1 MMRIVVVGAG
11 RMGAIRAED
20 LAADGRVDE
29 IVIANRNPE
38 RAVELAARVADAA
51 LGQGASAA
59 ASMPQVSTAPWG
71 EWPDAD
77 AYAVTTATDTHADL
91 LEQLVPRGRPLLIEK
106 PLAMTL
112 EETDALIALAG
123 DVTMQVGF
131 QRRFDAGLR
140 RIREAIESGRLG
152 TLYSLTLTA
161 HDIAPGSPEFIAGS
175 GGTFRD
181 MLVHD
186 LDMARWLGG
195 SEISTVY
202 ATGTVRHHP
211 DYAAAGD
218 HDVVAAHVTLAS
230 GVPVLISGTRHDPVG
245 HDIRAEAFGSLDS
258 MAAGLNPR
266 TPLRAADDDSERLVG
281 AFLSDDE
288 LEVDTYGGFMDRFR
302 DAFTAETSAFVDVVR
317 GERANPC
324 TPQDARAALAA
335 AIACELSAREGRVV
349 ETAEI
354 G

>member
-1 MMRIVVVGAG
+1 MRIVVIGAG
-11 RMGAIRAED
+11 RMGVIRAED
-20 LAADGRVDE
+20 LVADGRVDE
-29 IVIANRNPE
+29 IVISNRNPE
-38 RAVELAARVADAA
+38 RAAELAAR
-51 LGQGASAA
+51 LGG
-59 ASMPQVSTAPWG
+59 MTARVTTTPWG

-91 LEQLVPRGRPLLIEK
+91 LEQLVPRRKPVLIEK

-112 EETDALIALAG
+112 EETDALISGAQG
-123 DVTMQVGF
+123 ITMQVGF
-131 QRRFDAGLR
+131 QRRFDTGLR
-140 RIREAIESGRLG
+140 LIKEAIESGQLG

-186 LDMARWLGG
+186 FDQARWLGG
-195 SEISTVY
+195 SDIVTVY

-218 HDVVAAHVTLAS
+218 YDVVAAHLTLAN
-230 GVPVLISGTRHDPVG
+230 GVPVLISGTRHDPLG

-258 MAAGLNPR
+258 IAAGLNPR
-266 TPLRAADDDSERLVG
+266 TPLHAADDADGQRLLG
-281 AFLSDDE
+281 AYLSDGARDSGAPNVE
-288 LEVDTYGGFMDRFR
+288 TYRGFMDRFR

-335 AIACELSAREGRVV
+335 AIACEMSAREGRVV
-349 ETAEI
+349 AMAEI
-354 G
+354 E

>member
-11 RMGAIRAED
+11 RMGVIRAED
-20 LAADGRVDE
+20 LAADDRVDE
-29 IVIANRNPE
+29 IVITNRNPE
-38 RAVELAARVADAA
+38 RAAELAERV
-51 LGQGASAA
+51 GG
-59 ASMPQVSTAPWG
+59 TTTPWG
-71 EWPDAD
+71 EWPHAD

-91 LEQLVPRGRPLLIEK
+91 IEHLASRGKPLLIEK

-112 EETDALIALAG
+112 EETDALIAMAE
-123 DVTMQVGF
+123 DITMQVGF

-140 RIREAIESGRLG
+140 RIRGAIESGRLG

-186 LDMARWLGG
+186 LDQARWLGG
-195 SEISTVY
+195 ADIATVY
-202 ATGTVRHHP
+202 ATGTVRQHP

-218 HDVVAAHVTLAS
+218 YDVVAAHLTLS
-230 GVPVLISGTRHDPVG
+230 NGIPVLISGTRHDPVG

-258 MAAGLNPR
+258 MAAGLNSR
-266 TPLRAADDDSERLVG
+266 TPLHSADDAEGQRLLG
-281 AFLSDDE
+281 AYLSDGAHE
-288 LEVDTYGGFMDRFR
+288 ADTYRGFMDRFR

-317 GERANPC
+317 EERPNPC

-335 AIACELSAREGRVV
+335 AIACEISAREGRIV
-349 ETAEI
+349 ELAEI

>member
-1 MMRIVVVGAG
+1 MRIVVVGAG

-29 IVIANRNPE
+29 IVVTNRNPE
-38 RAVELAARVADAA
+38 RAAELAARVGGAA
-51 LGQGASAA
+51 
-59 ASMPQVSTAPWG
+59 VPWG

-91 LEQLVPRGRPLLIEK
+91 LEQLVPRGKPLLIEK

-112 EETDALIALAG
+112 EETDTLITRAEG
-123 DVTMQVGF
+123 ITMQVGF

-140 RIREAIESGRLG
+140 RIKEAIESGRLG

-186 LDMARWLGG
+186 LDQARWLGG
-195 SEISTVY
+195 SDIASVY

-211 DYAAAGD
+211 EYAAAGD
-218 HDVVAAHVTLAS
+218 YDVVTAHLTLAS
-230 GVPVLISGTRHDPVG
+230 GAPVLISGTRHDPVG

-266 TPLRAADDDSERLVG
+266 TPLHAADDGEGQRLLG
-281 AFLSDDE
+281 AYLSDGE
-288 LEVDTYGGFMDRFR
+288 LEVDTYRGFMDRFR
-302 DAFTAETSAFVDVVR
+302 EAFTAETSAFVDVVR

-335 AIACELSAREGRVV
+335 AIACEVSAREGRVV
-349 ETAEI
+349 GMAEI

>member
-11 RMGAIRAED
+11 RMGVIRAED

-29 IVIANRNPE
+29 IVITNRNPE
-38 RAVELAARVADAA
+38 RAAELAERV
-51 LGQGASAA
+51 GGT
-59 ASMPQVSTAPWG
+59 TAPWG

-77 AYAVTTATDTHADL
+77 AYAVTTATDTHAAL
-91 LEQLVPRGRPLLIEK
+91 LEHLVPRGKPLLIEK

-112 EETDALIALAG
+112 EETDALIALSG

-140 RIREAIESGRLG
+140 RIKEAIESGRLG

-186 LDMARWLGG
+186 LDQARWLGG
-195 SEISTVY
+195 SDVATVY

-211 DYAAAGD
+211 VYAAAD
-218 HDVVAAHVTLAS
+218 DYDVVAAHLTLQS

-258 MAAGLNPR
+258 IAAGLNPR
-266 TPLRAADDDSERLVG
+266 TPLHAADDPEGERLLG
-281 AFLSDDE
+281 AYLSDGAHHA
-288 LEVDTYGGFMDRFR
+288 DTYRGFMDRFR
-302 DAFTAETSAFVDVVR
+302 AAFTAETSAFVDVVR

-324 TPQDARAALAA
+324 TPSDARAALAA
-335 AIACELSAREGRVV
+335 AIACDVSAREGRVV
-349 ETAEI
+349 EMAEI

>member
-1 MMRIVVVGAG
+1 MRIVVVGAG
-11 RMGAIRAED
+11 RMGVIRAED

-29 IVIANRNPE
+29 IVITNRSPE
-38 RAVELAARVADAA
+38 RAAELAARVDGPTTRA
-51 LGQGASAA
+51 
-59 ASMPQVSTAPWG
+59 STAPWG
-71 EWPDAD
+71 EWPEAD
-77 AYAVTTATDTHADL
+77 AYAVTTATDTHAEL
-91 LEQLVPRGRPLLIEK
+91 LDRLVPRGRPLLIEK

-112 EETDALIALAG
+112 DETDELIGLSE
-123 DVTMQVGF
+123 DITMQVGF

-186 LDMARWLGG
+186 LDLARWLGG
-195 SEISTVY
+195 SDIATVY

-211 DYAAAGD
+211 DYAAAD
-218 HDVVAAHVTLAS
+218 DYDVVAAHLTLAS

-266 TPLRAADDDSERLVG
+266 TPLHAADDAGGQRLLG
-281 AFLSDDE
+281 AYLSDGE
-288 LEVDTYGGFMDRFR
+288 VEVDTYGGFMDRFR
-302 DAFTAETSAFVDVVR
+302 DAFAAETSAFVDVVR

-335 AIACELSAREGRVV
+335 AIACEVSAREGRVV
-349 ETAEI
+349 EMAEI

>member
-11 RMGAIRAED
+11 RMGVIRAED

-29 IVIANRNPE
+29 IVITNRNPQ
-38 RAVELAARVADAA
+38 RAAELAARV
-51 LGQGASAA
+51 GGTSI
-59 ASMPQVSTAPWG
+59 PWG

-91 LEQLVPRGRPLLIEK
+91 LEQLVPRGKPLLIEK

-112 EETDALIALAG
+112 EETDALIALARG
-123 DVTMQVGF
+123 ITMQVGF
-131 QRRFDAGLR
+131 QRRFDTGLR
-140 RIREAIESGRLG
+140 RIKDAIDSGRLG

-186 LDMARWLGG
+186 LDQARWLGG
-195 SEISTVY
+195 SDIATVY

-211 DYAAAGD
+211 DYAAAD
-218 HDVVAAHVTLAS
+218 DFDVVAAHLTLLS
-230 GVPVLISGTRHDPVG
+230 GVPVLISGTRHDPIG

-258 MAAGLNPR
+258 MAAGLN
-266 TPLRAADDDSERLVG
+266 LVG
-281 AFLSDDE
+281 AYLSDGASHAE
-288 LEVDTYGGFMDRFR
+288 TYRGFMDRFR
-302 DAFTAETSAFVDVVR
+302 EAFTAETSAFVDVVR

-324 TPQDARAALAA
+324 TPLDARAALAA
-335 AIACELSAREGRVV
+335 ALACEVSAREGRVV
-349 ETAEI
+349 EIAEI

>member
-1 MMRIVVVGAG
+1 MRIVVVGAG
-11 RMGAIRAED
+11 RMGVIRAED

-29 IVIANRNPE
+29 IVVTNRSAA
-38 RAVELAARVADAA
+38 RAAELAARVSGTPGRMSTARI
-51 LGQGASAA
+51 
-59 ASMPQVSTAPWG
+59 STAPWG

-112 EETDALIALAG
+112 AETDVLITMAQ
-123 DVTMQVGF
+123 DITMQVGF

-140 RIREAIESGRLG
+140 RMRDAIETGRLG

-161 HDIAPGSPEFIAGS
+161 HDIAPGTPEFIAGS

-186 LDMARWLGG
+186 LDLARWLGG
-195 SEISTVY
+195 CDIATVY
-202 ATGTVRHHP
+202 ATGTVRQHP
-211 DYAAAGD
+211 EYAEAGD
-218 HDVVAAHVTLAS
+218 YDVVAAHLTLES

-258 MAAGLNPR
+258 MAAGLGPR
-266 TPLRAADDDSERLVG
+266 TPLRAADDDGERLIG
-281 AFLSDDE
+281 AYLSDDGI
-288 LEVDTYGGFMDRFR
+288 EVDTYHGFMDRFR
-302 DAFTAETSAFVDVVR
+302 GAFTAETSAFVDVVR
-317 GERANPC
+317 GERANPS

-335 AIACELSAREGRVV
+335 AIACGVSAREGRVV
-349 ETAEI
+349 EMAEI

>member
-1 MMRIVVVGAG
+1 MRIVVVGAG

-29 IVIANRNPE
+29 IVITNRNPE

-91 LEQLVPRGRPLLIEK
+91 LEQLVLRGRPLLIEK

>member
-1 MMRIVVVGAG
+1 MRIVVVGAG
-11 RMGAIRAED
+11 RMGVIRAED

-29 IVIANRNPE
+29 LVITSRSPA
-38 RAVELAARVADAA
+38 RASELAARV
-51 LGQGASAA
+51 GGTTS
-59 ASMPQVSTAPWG
+59 PWG
-71 EWPDAD
+71 EWPEAD
-77 AYAVTTATDTHADL
+77 AYCVTTATDTHAEL
-91 LEQLVPRGRPLLIEK
+91 LDEIVPRGRPVLIEK

-112 EETDALIALAG
+112 AETDALIAMSSDITL
-123 DVTMQVGF
+123 QVGF

-140 RIREAIESGRLG
+140 RMREAIELGRLG

-186 LDMARWLGG
+186 LDLARWLGG
-195 SEISTVY
+195 SDIATVY

-211 DYAAAGD
+211 DYAEAGD
-218 HDVVAAHVTLAS
+218 YDVVAAHLTLES

-258 MAAGLNPR
+258 MVAGINPR
-266 TPLRAADDDSERLVG
+266 TPLHAADVAQGQLLGVY
-281 AFLSDDE
+281 LSDGA
-288 LEVDTYGGFMDRFR
+288 LEVDTYRGFMDRFR
-302 DAFTAETSAFVDVVR
+302 AAFTAETSAFVDVVR
-317 GERANPC
+317 GERTNPC

-335 AIACELSAREGRVV
+335 AIACEVSAREGRVV
-349 ETAEI
+349 EMAEI

>member
-11 RMGAIRAED
+11 RMGVIRAED

-29 IVIANRNPE
+29 IVITNRSPE
-38 RAVELAARVADAA
+38 RAAELAARVGGTATRAT
-51 LGQGASAA
+51 
-59 ASMPQVSTAPWG
+59 TAPWG

-91 LEQLVPRGRPLLIEK
+91 LEQLVPRGKPLLIEK
-106 PLAMTL
+106 PLAMSL
-112 EETDALIALAG
+112 EETDELIALA
-123 DVTMQVGF
+123 DDITMQVGF

-186 LDMARWLGG
+186 LDQARWLGG
-195 SEISTVY
+195 SDIVTVY
-202 ATGTVRHHP
+202 ATGTVRHHA
-211 DYAAAGD
+211 DYAAAD
-218 HDVVAAHVTLAS
+218 DYDVVAAHLTLAS

-266 TPLRAADDDSERLVG
+266 TPLHAADDESERLVG
-281 AFLSDDE
+281 AYLSDGQ
-288 LEVDTYGGFMDRFR
+288 LQVDTYRGSMDRFR

-349 ETAEI
+349 KMAEI

>member
-1 MMRIVVVGAG
+1 MRIVVVGAG
-11 RMGAIRAED
+11 RMGVIRAED

-29 IVIANRNPE
+29 IVVTNRSPE
-38 RAVELAARVADAA
+38 RADELAARV
-51 LGQGASAA
+51 GGTG
-59 ASMPQVSTAPWG
+59 VRVTTAPWG

-91 LEQLVPRGRPLLIEK
+91 LAELVPRAKPLLIEK

-112 EETDALIALAG
+112 EETDELIAMAG
-123 DVTMQVGF
+123 DVTMQIGF

-140 RIREAIESGRLG
+140 RVKEAIESGRLG
-152 TLYSLTLTA
+152 KLYSLTLTA
-161 HDIAPGSPEFIAGS
+161 HDIAPGTREFIAGS

-186 LDMARWLGG
+186 LDLARWLGG
-195 SEISTVY
+195 SDIATVY

-211 DYAAAGD
+211 DYAEAAD
-218 HDVVAAHVTLAS
+218 YDVVAAHLTLAS

-266 TPLRAADDDSERLVG
+266 TPLRAADDDSERLLG
-281 AFLSDDE
+281 AYLSDDE
-288 LEVDTYGGFMDRFR
+288 IAVDTYHGFMDRFR

-317 GERANPC
+317 GERTNPC

-335 AIACELSAREGRVV
+335 AIACGISARERRVV
-349 ETAEI
+349 EMAEI

>member
-1 MMRIVVVGAG
+1 
-11 RMGAIRAED
+11 MGAIRAED

-29 IVIANRNPE
+29 IVITNRNPE
-38 RAVELAARVADAA
+38 RAAELAARVGGTTARRD
-51 LGQGASAA
+51 GTSAQVLT
-59 ASMPQVSTAPWG
+59 PNVSTAPWG
-71 EWPDAD
+71 EWPEAD

-91 LEQLVPRGRPLLIEK
+91 LDRLVPRSKPLLIEK

-112 EETDALIALAG
+112 EETDALIALSG

-140 RIREAIESGRLG
+140 RIKEAIESGRLG

-186 LDMARWLGG
+186 LDQARWLGG
-195 SEISTVY
+195 SDIATVY

-211 DYAAAGD
+211 DYAAAD
-218 HDVVAAHVTLAS
+218 DYDVVTAHLTLAS

-266 TPLRAADDDSERLVG
+266 TPLHAADDADQRLVG

-288 LEVDTYGGFMDRFR
+288 LEVDTYHGFMDRFR
-302 DAFTAETSAFVDVVR
+302 DAFTAETFAFVDVVR

-335 AIACELSAREGRVV
+335 AIACEVSAREGRVV
-349 ETAEI
+349 EMTEI
-354 G
+354 R

>member
-29 IVIANRNPE
+29 TVITNRNPQ
-38 RAVELAARVADAA
+38 RAAELAARV
-51 LGQGASAA
+51 GGESI
-59 ASMPQVSTAPWG
+59 PWG

-91 LEQLVPRGRPLLIEK
+91 LEQFVPRGKPLLIEK

-112 EETDALIALAG
+112 EETDELIALA
-123 DVTMQVGF
+123 DDITMQVGF

-140 RIREAIESGRLG
+140 RIKEAIESGRLG

-186 LDMARWLGG
+186 LDQARWLGE
-195 SEISTVY
+195 SNIATVY
-202 ATGTVRHHP
+202 ATGAVRHHA
-211 DYAAAGD
+211 DYAAVD
-218 HDVVAAHVTLAS
+218 DYDVVAAHLTLAS
-230 GVPVLISGTRHDPVG
+230 GVPVLVSGTRHDPVG

-258 MAAGLNPR
+258 MATGLNAR
-266 TPLRAADDDSERLVG
+266 TPLHAADDADQRLVG
-281 AFLSDDE
+281 AYLSDGARDA
-288 LEVDTYGGFMDRFR
+288 DTYRGFMDRFR

-335 AIACELSAREGRVV
+335 AIACEVSAREGRVV
-349 ETAEI
+349 EMAEI

>member
-11 RMGAIRAED
+11 RMGVIRAED

-29 IVIANRNPE
+29 IVITNRSSE
-38 RAVELAARVADAA
+38 RAAELAARV
-51 LGQGASAA
+51 GGA
-59 ASMPQVSTAPWG
+59 TAPWG
-71 EWPDAD
+71 DLPEAD
-77 AYAVTTATDTHADL
+77 AYAVTTATDTHAEL
-91 LEQLVPRGRPLLIEK
+91 LEQLVPRGAPLLIEK

-112 EETDALIALAG
+112 EETDALIARAEG
-123 DVTMQVGF
+123 ITMQVGF

-140 RIREAIESGRLG
+140 RIKEAIESGRLG

-186 LDMARWLGG
+186 LDQARWLGG
-195 SEISTVY
+195 SDISTVY
-202 ATGTVRHHP
+202 ATGTVRHHS
-211 DYAAAGD
+211 DYAAAD
-218 HDVVAAHVTLAS
+218 DYDVVAAHLTLAN

-266 TPLRAADDDSERLVG
+266 TPLHAADDVDGQRLLG
-281 AFLSDDE
+281 AYLSDGAGAA
-288 LEVDTYGGFMDRFR
+288 DTYRGFMDRFR
-302 DAFTAETSAFVDVVR
+302 EAFTAETSAFVDVVR

-335 AIACELSAREGRVV
+335 AIACERSARQRRVV
-349 ETAEI
+349 EMAEV